1 MENIGALLVSLP
13 TGKPTDKLMEV
24 FTSSLTARSKQIANS
39 YYDNSIESINHDQ
52 NFVTSQGTVKMET
65 LSNYMPPTQDDI
77 KIGEVMAT
85 VTQACANSQVNN
97 IMKLLEI
104 LCCDIKI

>member
-13 TGKPTDKLMEV
+13 TGKPTGKLMEV

-52 NFVTSQGTVKMET
+52 NFVTSQRTVKMET
-65 LSNYMPPTQDDI
+65 MSNYMPPAQDDI

-85 VTQACANSQVNN
+85 VTQACANSQVN
-97 IMKLLEI
+97 IIKKLL
-104 LCCDIKI
+104 

>member
-13 TGKPTDKLMEV
+13 TGKPTGKLMAA

-52 NFVTSQGTVKMET
+52 NFVRNPVGYLPDPKNPKKSQNEGFGV
-65 LSNYMPPTQDDI
+65 
-77 KIGEVMAT
+77 
-85 VTQACANSQVNN
+85 
-97 IMKLLEI
+97 
-104 LCCDIKI
+104 

>member
-1 MENIGALLVSLP
+1 MEDIGALLVSLP
-13 TGKPTDKLMEV
+13 TGKPTGKLMEV

-39 YYDNSIESINHDQ
+39 YYDNSIESINHDR
-52 NFVTSQGTVKMET
+52 NFVTSQSTVKMES
-65 LSNYMPPTQDDI
+65 LSNYMPPAQDDI

-97 IMKLLEI
+97 VKNLLDM
-104 LCCDIKI
+104 LQY

>member
-13 TGKPTDKLMEV
+13 TGKPTGKLMAA

-52 NFVTSQGTVKMET
+52 NFATSQSTVKMET
-65 LSNYMPPTQDDI
+65 MSNYMPPAQDDI

-85 VTQACANSQVNN
+85 VTQACANSQVN
-97 IMKLLEI
+97 IIKKLW
-104 LCCDIKI
+104 